1 VERLAPESPSGWRH
15 TIGWS
20 ISVPVDRPD
29 SKSPANRLAKAASRA
44 ERRPVRED
52 LARTETEAFYD
63 AQEQGFAAIRAR
75 NQTRARR
82 KI

>member
-1 VERLAPESPSGWRH
+1 MPADS
-15 TIGWS
+15 
-20 ISVPVDRPD
+20 PD
-29 SKSPANRLAKAASRA
+29 SKSPANHRAKAASRS
-44 ERRPVRED
+44 ERRLVRED